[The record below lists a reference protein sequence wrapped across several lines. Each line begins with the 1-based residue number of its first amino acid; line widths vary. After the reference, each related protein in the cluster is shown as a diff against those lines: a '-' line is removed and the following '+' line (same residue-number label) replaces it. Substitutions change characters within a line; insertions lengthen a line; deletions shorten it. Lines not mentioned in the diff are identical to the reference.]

1 LDYEELTLKSAP
13 NSPSSRSRAGAR
25 TGPRW
30 WILLLVVWCLGGAYA
45 GVYLKRGWVPHDEGA
60 FAQSADRVL
69 HGELPHRDYTEIYTG
84 GLAYL
89 NAFAFRYLGEDLAV
103 LRIVLFVFFLVWIP
117 VFYWIVSNLAAD
129 WIAGGATL
137 LAVVWSLPNYSAAV
151 PSWYNLFFATFGLA
165 ALFAY
170 LSDRSRRWLIVAGL
184 CGGCS
189 FLVKS
194 IACFYFAGVLLFFLF
209 LEQCESRP
217 EPGRTNVRSPL
228 YSAFLVSSI
237 VLFLA
242 ALALLIR
249 EHGSPEEILNF
260 VFPTAILAT
269 LILLRERDATNRS
282 SRERFLALLR
292 TTLPFGLG
300 FLIPLSGFL
309 IPYLLGNALRD
320 FLSGVFLLPFKRVW
334 GAFMTPPHLVT
345 IFPLILLIGVLALGA
360 WLGSKIRWVFTVA
373 LGLAF
378 GYGLISSAHNL
389 VNYQTIWNTAYWA
402 TPVLAA
408 LGASALRR
416 RASCEAAPEDGLE
429 KQQLFLVLAVSFLC
443 AFVQYPFSAPIYF
456 CYVAP
461 LLILATVAILRAFPA
476 IPKPML
482 AIVFCGFFLFAVL
495 RVTPPFIYALG
506 FYYQPDPETHVLD
519 LPRSGRLRI
528 DPDPAKM
535 YGQLIPLI
543 QEHAGTGEIY
553 ATPDC
558 PEIYFLTAHKNP
570 SRALFD
576 FLENDYHDSE
586 RILRLVD
593 SHPIRVMVINKS
605 PAFSTPLPYD
615 VRKSLVLRF
624 PQGQD
629 IGTFEVRWRD

>member
-13 NSPSSRSRAGAR
+13 NSPSSGPRAGAR
-25 TGPRW
+25 AGPRW

-45 GVYLKRGWVPHDEGA
+45 GVYLKRGWVPHDEGV

-103 LRIVLFVFFLVWIP
+103 LRLVLFAFFLLWIP
-117 VFYWIVSNLAAD
+117 AFYWIASNLVAD
-129 WIAGGATL
+129 WIAAGATL

-170 LSDRSRRWLIVAGL
+170 LSDRSRKWLIAAGL

-194 IACFYFAGVLLFFLF
+194 IACFYFAGALLFFLF

-217 EPGRTNVRSPL
+217 EPGRANARSPL
-228 YSAFLVSSI
+228 YSTFLVSSI
-237 VLFLA
+237 VLFVA

-269 LILLRERDATNRS
+269 LILLRERGATNRS
-282 SRERFLALLR
+282 SRERFLALFR
-292 TTLPFGLG
+292 TTLSFGLG
-300 FLIPLSGFL
+300 FLLPFFGFL
-309 IPYLLGNALRD
+309 IPYLRGNALHD
-320 FLSGVFLLPFKRVW
+320 FLNGVFLLPFKRVW

-360 WLGSKIRWVFTVA
+360 WLGGKLRWVLTIA
-373 LGLAF
+373 LGLAVV
-378 GYGLISSAHNL
+378 YGLISSAHNL
-389 VNYQTIWNTAYWA
+389 VNYQTIWNTAYWV
-402 TPVLAA
+402 TPVLAVMGA
-408 LGASALRR
+408 LILRRGAS
-416 RASCEAAPEDGLE
+416 SEAAPEDGLE
-429 KQQLFLVLAVSFLC
+429 KQQLFLVLAVGFLC

-461 LLILATVAILRAFPA
+461 LLILAAVARPSGLPICQGLIGRCRIAQRKIREQKPRHRRMLDDVLGATHHDRGNAVGLQMPRDQADGLVAYRAVRHQHRGIHSILAAAREDFRRIGLDGDA
-476 IPKPML
+476 M
-482 AIVFCGFFLFAVL
+482 GAVG
-495 RVTPPFIYALG
+495 RCAE
-506 FYYQPDPETHVLD
+506 ETRGEL
-519 LPRSGRLRI
+519 S
-528 DPDPAKM
+528 DPALARKPL
-535 YGQLIPLI
+535 QL
-543 QEHAGTGEIY
+543 
-553 ATPDC
+553 
-558 PEIYFLTAHKNP
+558 
-570 SRALFD
+570 R
-576 FLENDYHDSE
+576 
-586 RILRLVD
+586 
-593 SHPIRVMVINKS
+593 
-605 PAFSTPLPYD
+605 
-615 VRKSLVLRF
+615 
-624 PQGQD
+624 
-629 IGTFEVRWRD
+629 